1 MQKNF
6 IIKTEESQCFP
17 LKKARK
23 RIKKAEIHRKR
34 SGKRRKKR
42 RKKEKRKK
50 IKKILKKWQKTV
62 DKVYIGAVL

>member
-42 RKKEKRKK
+42 RKKEKQKK
-50 IKKILKKWQKTV
+50 IKKIRIVK
-62 DKVYIGAVL
+62 